1 LSVFHFLRL
10 ANPTWCPVSRL
21 KLFSYQGEFP
31 SVIQFA
37 LKSRFIHWFQGD
49 NVVFARRVQLID
61 ATLYLYTKRWS
72 VSNGLPD
79 TDQVHSATE
88 G

>member
-1 LSVFHFLRL
+1 MVGVPGLFRAWQKGNVAL
-10 ANPTWCPVSRL
+10 ANAPGCGVADD
-21 KLFSYQGEFP
+21 K
-31 SVIQFA
+31 
-37 LKSRFIHWFQGD
+37 
-49 NVVFARRVQLID
+49 VVYAWRVQLID